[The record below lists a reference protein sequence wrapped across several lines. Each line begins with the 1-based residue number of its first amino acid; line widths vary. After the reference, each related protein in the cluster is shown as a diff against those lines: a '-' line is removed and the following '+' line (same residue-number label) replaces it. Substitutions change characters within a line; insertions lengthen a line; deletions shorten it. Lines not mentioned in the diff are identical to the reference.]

1 VVAVSVNDMR
11 QALENSADTDEIT
24 KVVRQKD
31 EALVIRTKLMDSL
44 KNNGFKIISNK
55 LLADVALELDIVEFE
70 VSFKSNFFKSELMVT
85 SHLRM
90 KANKQGNTFEKL
102 YKMSRT
108 QEVANPVNNNDL
120 SGIVNQ
126 LLSNQLSAIWADP
139 ALIELTNG

>member
-1 VVAVSVNDMR
+1 
-11 QALENSADTDEIT
+11 
-24 KVVRQKD
+24 
-31 EALVIRTKLMDSL
+31 
-44 KNNGFKIISNK
+44 
-55 LLADVALELDIVEFE
+55 
-70 VSFKSNFFKSELMVT
+70 MVT